1 MISEHHIQVART
13 LRFFTAGE
21 IHAEG
26 RLIIALHGYGQH
38 PLFFLKKLEVLAGNR
53 SLVVAPE
60 GLHRF
65 YTQGMSGRVGA
76 SWMTKEDR
84 LNDIADQYT
93 YINQLL
99 EQPHWNVAERILL
112 GFSQGAAAA
121 VRFFCADEQHRFTRL
136 VLWAGSFP
144 PDLPLPE
151 NAERLNA
158 VGIDVVIGSADE
170 FMQQNDVDDLMQRF
184 EAANIRYRLHTF
196 DGNHDLHEP
205 TLLELIGSGKTKIYG
220 SGFQH
225 P

>member
-1 MISEHHIQVART
+1 M
-13 LRFFTAGE
+13 
-21 IHAEG
+21 HAEG

-38 PLFFLKKLEVLAGNR
+38 PRFFLQKLEVLAGNR

-93 YINQLL
+93 YFNQLL

-121 VRFFCADEQHRFTRL
+121 VRFFCADEQQRFTRL
-136 VLWAGSFP
+136 ILWAGSFP

-170 FMQQNDVDDLMQRF
+170 FMQQNDVDDLVQRF

-196 DGNHDLHEP
+196 EGKHDLHEA
-205 TLLELIGSGKTKIYG
+205 TLLALFGSSTAKI
-220 SGFQH
+220 
-225 P
+225 